1 MFASGRQAFPM
12 MCWTQGWEVRQKQ
25 KSGPLA
31 RPDSLSLCGTVRL
44 LGGYDLYFDVGEDAL
59 VALHLAFELA
69 EFLDV

>member
-1 MFASGRQAFPM
+1 MLLCLVQPPPLPLASETEIR
-12 MCWTQGWEVRQKQ
+12 
-25 KSGPLA
+25 PLA